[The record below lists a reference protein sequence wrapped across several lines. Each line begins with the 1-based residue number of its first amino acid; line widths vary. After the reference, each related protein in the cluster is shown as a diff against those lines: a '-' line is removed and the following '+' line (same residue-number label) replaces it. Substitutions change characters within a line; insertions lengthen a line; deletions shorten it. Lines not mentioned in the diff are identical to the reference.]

1 MNERNNINVFISS
14 KNRDSNSTPY
24 NYTCKLPD
32 DLIRCNQS
40 QGIKINII
48 SFDMVNSM
56 YNINSHNNHF
66 QLITTDL
73 NGGNQLIY
81 NYYIPDGNYSVVDL
95 KNWINSN
102 NNFMIITYNTITNKY
117 TFVKSNNSIKLYL
130 NIINSGAFLGFDNG
144 STIEII
150 SYISMNKLNI
160 VYSNKI
166 IIRALNLNFE
176 IESLEN
182 INNTDD
188 KFELSNILLWVSKN
202 DIAPFQVISYNN
214 YDGGNSYSYNLYN
227 KSIDTIHFLIT
238 NEFNEVITDLPDWT
252 MSCQFSIYERK
263 DDEMT
268 RLIAISNNYLREI
281 YVFLHIFYSWITG
294 S

>member
-73 NGGNQLIY
+73 IGGSQLIY

-130 NIINSGAFLGFDNG
+130 NVINSGAFLGFDNG

-150 SYISMNKLNI
+150 SNISMNKLNI

>member
-130 NIINSGAFLGFDNG
+130 NVINSGAFLGFDNG

-150 SYISMNKLNI
+150 NNISMNKLNI

>member
-73 NGGNQLIY
+73 NGGSQLIY

-150 SYISMNKLNI
+150 SNISMNKLNI